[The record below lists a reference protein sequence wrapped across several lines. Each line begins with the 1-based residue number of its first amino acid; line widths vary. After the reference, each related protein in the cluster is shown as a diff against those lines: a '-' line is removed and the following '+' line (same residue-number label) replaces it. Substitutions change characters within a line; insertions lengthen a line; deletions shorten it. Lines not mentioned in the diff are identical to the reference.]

1 MNPATRISLGAAK
14 CVPHALGIAV
24 QQAVM
29 YGPAHNVARLAAKE
43 AAAVLTETLGREAA
57 LDIALAP
64 QGGGAIVNGEPVSA
78 PDSAGQAFLA
88 RMEAHGAHE
97 LRFEPGFEF
106 EDVNT
111 FLDVLSARPQAVA
124 EQGGLKAALER
135 ALPSGAVRIAEA
147 QWRKVGDDEGPGGGA
162 DAPHRPALPN
172 GGAFDL
178 SSLYGTKAAGSGS
191 GGGGAPGKPKKAA
204 SGEGATLDLTA
215 ALAEAEPRFGAS
227 RREKEEAAASGAERR
242 EADKRAVAELLRR
255 TADLLDKAGRPPEES
270 LRREVLE
277 TIERALHIVETNA
290 AETKDR
296 IGELSQQI
304 EEDRATVESIEAAS
318 RRRGMG
324 PQLTRAELLER
335 FAELSQEIVQPL
347 TVATGAIDMVRKGKG
362 GDLTDEQRSL
372 LHLAAESLDRMG
384 QLSERFSRIAGLP
397 EGFEPDRDLVGRR

>member
-1 MNPATRISLGAAK
+1 MPSISPGAARSIL
-14 CVPHALGIAV
+14 HALGIAV

-43 AAAVLTETLGREAA
+43 AASVISELIGRENA
-57 LDIALAP
+57 LEISVAP
-64 QGGGAIVNGEPVSA
+64 QGGGVLVNGESVSA

-88 RMEAHGAHE
+88 RMEAHGANE
-97 LRFEPGFEF
+97 LRFAPGIESG
-106 EDVNT
+106 DVVT
-111 FLDVLSARPQAVA
+111 FLNVLSARPQAVA

-135 ALPSGAVRIAEA
+135 ALPGGSVRIAES
-147 QWRKVGDDEGPGGGA
+147 QWRKVGE
-162 DAPHRPALPN
+162 DAAAPARPALPK

-178 SSLYGTKAAGSGS
+178 SSLYGDKAAAEKPKPSA
-191 GGGGAPGKPKKAA
+191 GGGGR
-204 SGEGATLDLTA
+204 GEGATLDLTA

-255 TADLLDKAGRPPEES
+255 TADLLDRAGRPPDS
-270 LRREVLE
+270 DLHREVLE
-277 TIERALHIVETNA
+277 TIERTLHLVEENA
-290 AETKDR
+290 AGTKDR
-296 IGELSQQI
+296 IGELSRQI
-304 EEDRATVESIEAAS
+304 EEDRATVESIEAAA

-362 GDLTDEQRSL
+362 GDLTEEQRSL
-372 LHLAAESLDRMG
+372 LHLAAESLDRME
-384 QLSERFSRIAGLP
+384 QLAERLSRIAGLP
-397 EGFEPDRDLVGRR
+397 DGLEPDEDIIGRR